1 MYSGSLV
8 MTTTGL
14 DYLLLGLLVLL
25 PLLAGPMIQTLAGSS
40 KIARYI
46 SMMVFL
52 AFLGVGVLAV
62 WTARGRPMA
71 DLGLEAGNSPG
82 SVAATGLA
90 LGFVIYVIVSLSR
103 LRDPER
109 ATRAHSRLR
118 SVAGMLPD
126 NSREL
131 VWFIA
136 LGLVAGMTEELVYRG
151 YILLGL
157 APGGP
162 WVALLASTVA
172 FGIAHLYQGWA
183 GSAGTALFGLGLG
196 LVTLLAGSIFPAMV
210 IHAAQDV
217 GTGVISYRLPRPP
230 VTAD

>member
-1 MYSGSLV
+1 MALAMSP
-8 MTTTGL
+8 TGL
-14 DYLLLGLLVLL
+14 DYLTLGLLVLL
-25 PLLAGPMIQTLAGSS
+25 PLLVGPVIQTLAGAS

-46 SMMVFL
+46 SMLVFL

-62 WTARGRPMA
+62 WTARGRPLS
-71 DLGLEAGNSPG
+71 DLGLEAGTSPG
-82 SVAATGLA
+82 SMAATGLT

-103 LRDPER
+103 LADPER
-109 ATRAHSRLR
+109 ATQARSRLR
-118 SVAGMLPD
+118 SVVGMLPD
-126 NSREL
+126 TRREL
-131 VWFIA
+131 MWFIA

-157 APGGP
+157 APNGP

-172 FGIAHLYQGWA
+172 FGIPHLYQGWA
-183 GSAGTALFGLGLG
+183 GGAGTALFGLALG

-217 GTGVISYRLPRPP
+217 GTGVISHRLGRGP
-230 VTAD
+230 VAAD

>member
-1 MYSGSLV
+1 MSP
-8 MTTTGL
+8 TGL

-25 PLLAGPMIQTLAGSS
+25 PLFAGPVIQTLAGSS

-52 AFLGVGVLAV
+52 AFLGVGVLAA
-62 WTARGRPMA
+62 WTAWGRPMA

-90 LGFVIYVIVSLSR
+90 LGFVIYVIVYLSR
-103 LRDPER
+103 LADPVR
-109 ATRAHSRLR
+109 ATQAHSRLR

-126 NSREL
+126 TRREL
-131 VWFIA
+131 VWFSA

-157 APGGP
+157 TPARP

-183 GSAGTALFGLGLG
+183 RGANTALFGLGLG
-196 LVTLLAGSIFPAMV
+196 LVTLLAGSIFPAIV

-217 GTGVISYRLPRPP
+217 GTGVISHRLGRRP
-230 VTAD
+230 VAAD